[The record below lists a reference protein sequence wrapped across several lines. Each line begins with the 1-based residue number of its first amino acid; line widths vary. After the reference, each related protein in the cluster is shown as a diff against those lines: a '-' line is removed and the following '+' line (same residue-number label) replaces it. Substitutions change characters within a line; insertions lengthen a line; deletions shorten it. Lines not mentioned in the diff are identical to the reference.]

1 MNGQEVHALASAHSK
16 ANKTES
22 SILATLSFELTDY
35 RTINEQGTCDTLQ
48 TIRIRWMLYN
58 TELSTNE
65 NEAYGKLTKATQIAD
80 YDYVS

>member
-35 RTINEQGTCDTLQ
+35 RTINERVHVILF
-48 TIRIRWMLYN
+48 
-58 TELSTNE
+58 
-65 NEAYGKLTKATQIAD
+65 K
-80 YDYVS
+80 